1 MECMMLELEKDHS
14 SKLDILIT
22 QKQNLAHEF
31 EEIDDFLHD
40 CDLEVSQMP
49 MSQLVNSTQRIKNTI
64 AAMQNKQ
71 TPVLKSVY
79 PEFHW

>member
-1 MECMMLELEKDHS
+1 MLELEKDHN

-22 QKQNLAHEF
+22 QKENLAHEF
-31 EEIDDFLHD
+31 VEIDDFLHD
-40 CDLEVSQMP
+40 CDLEVSQMS
-49 MSQLVNSTQRIKNTI
+49 MSQLVNNTRRIKNTI
-64 AAMQNKQ
+64 ASMQKKQ